1 MKKQTIVTTA
11 LSALI
16 LSFSLHASAA
26 GYLKL
31 DGVEGESRAMS
42 QGVRVASGDLNG
54 DGKAARPATPKQ
66 IKAPKDNSKGLLLPA
81 VQSAREAA
89 R

>member
-1 MKKQTIVTTA
+1 MKKHTLITTA
-11 LSALI
+11 VSALI
-16 LSFSLHASAA
+16 LSFSLNASAA
-26 GYLKL
+26 VFIKYE
-31 DGVEGESRAMS
+31 GVKGESRAMS

-54 DGKAARPATPKQ
+54 DGKARPATPKQ